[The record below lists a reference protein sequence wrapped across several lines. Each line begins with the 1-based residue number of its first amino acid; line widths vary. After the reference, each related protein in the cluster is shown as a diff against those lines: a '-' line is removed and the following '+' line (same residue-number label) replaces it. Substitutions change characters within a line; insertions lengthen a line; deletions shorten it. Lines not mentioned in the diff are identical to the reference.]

1 MYPIDF
7 QVDPETGQA
16 KRIDMGRTLFGLN
29 AQTTVLCV
37 NITRPQIGSKAAKG
51 VIQIKEDNKGRG
63 LH

>member
-1 MYPIDF
+1 MDPIDF

-29 AQTTVLCV
+29 AQTAVLCV
-37 NITRPQIGSKAAKG
+37 NITRPQIGSKATKG
-51 VIQIKEDNKGRG
+51 VIQIKEDNKGRR

>member
-1 MYPIDF
+1 MDPIDF

-16 KRIDMGRTLFGLN
+16 RRIDMGRTLFGLN

-37 NITRPQIGSKAAKG
+37 NITRPQIGTKAAKG
-51 VIQIKEDNKGRG
+51 VNPTEGDNKGGR